1 MEIESERRDTVF
13 DIKPLNR
20 LLGEAL
26 LFPMT
31 TSKGESPVLGIAID
45 WDSAGNLYTIVEIPF
60 TVSCPN

>member
-1 MEIESERRDTVF
+1 MF

-20 LLGEAL
+20 VLGEAL

-31 TSKGESPVLGIAID
+31 TSKGEFPALGIAID
-45 WDSAGNLYTIVEIPF
+45 WDSAGNLYKVVEIPF